1 MKLNRDGYPEKEV
14 WELEEDPRVVKLR
27 RKAAQKERDL
37 LRRLTRESREFKFLL
52 NRVEYDE
59 AGLPIRVDD

>member
-37 LRRLTRESREFKFLL
+37 LRRLTRESKFLL